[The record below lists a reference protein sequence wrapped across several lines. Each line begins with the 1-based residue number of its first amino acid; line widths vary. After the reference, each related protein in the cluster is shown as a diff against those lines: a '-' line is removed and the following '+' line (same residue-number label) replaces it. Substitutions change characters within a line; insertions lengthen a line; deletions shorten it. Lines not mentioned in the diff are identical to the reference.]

1 MFIVCIVIQPI
12 VYELYKECNPLYS
25 YMNVNSWND
34 FNAFYDQSSVKKK
47 SKKRKQKA
55 SKTLNVPNKKQTFKL
70 TSLPVTTKVSEE
82 DIPELMQAAG
92 KPIENKKSAQ
102 VVAEMTYFNRKNSDF
117 WQRDDL
123 SHLRPYDFPFI
134 RAILQLAPQ
143 DTLSPEDTRHKE
155 TARSTIEVVTREYEQ
170 RYLREPINDERPCI
184 MCEKCQGM
192 QLPHIKN
199 QKFVL
204 REFLLPSE
212 EEQSKRTRQW
222 PKEGRLC
229 ILCKRAEI
237 ARAFINI
244 RADGMGVKNNMI
256 LQDYR
261 NLVNIPCE
269 YRLEDCILSSSTI
282 FQGLL
287 DPVVL
292 HIKSGYRVKT
302 IRGVRHLDQW
312 RMKYPEHEPN
322 FQKGLRK

>member
-1 MFIVCIVIQPI
+1 M
-12 VYELYKECNPLYS
+12 S
-25 YMNVNSWND
+25 MNLGNWSNFD
-34 FNAFYDQSSVKKK
+34 AIYDQQPPAKKARRSRKGKKTSATPDTKTEEKKK
-47 SKKRKQKA
+47 TSF
-55 SKTLNVPNKKQTFKL
+55 TL
-70 TSLPVTTKVSEE
+70 TSLPVSSIPSEE
-82 DIPELMQAAG
+82 EIPELMQAA
-92 KPIENKKSAQ
+92 PTPAESTQSAQ
-102 VVAEMTYFNRKNSDF
+102 VVAEQLYFNRQNSDF

-134 RAILQLAPQ
+134 RHMVQQHPQ

-155 TARSTIEVVTREYEQ
+155 TARANIEVITREFEEKA
-170 RYLREPINDERPCI
+170 LREAVGDERECI
-184 MCEKCQGM
+184 MAENCQGM
-192 QLPHIKN
+192 QLPHVKD
-199 QKFVL
+199 QKFIL

-212 EEQSKRTRQW
+212 EEEAKRTRVW

-261 NLVNIPCE
+261 NIVNIPGE
-269 YRLEDCILSSSTI
+269 YCLEDCILSSASI

-302 IRGVRHLDQW
+302 VNGVRYLDQW
-312 RMKYPEHEPN
+312 RMKYPEHN
-322 FQKGLRK
+322 QSFRGGTRQ

>member
-1 MFIVCIVIQPI
+1 
-12 VYELYKECNPLYS
+12 
-25 YMNVNSWND
+25 MNLGNWSNFD
-34 FNAFYDQSSVKKK
+34 AIYDQQPPAKKARRSRKGKKTSATPDTKTEEKKK
-47 SKKRKQKA
+47 TSF
-55 SKTLNVPNKKQTFKL
+55 TL
-70 TSLPVTTKVSEE
+70 TSLPVSSIPSEE
-82 DIPELMQAAG
+82 EIPELMQAA
-92 KPIENKKSAQ
+92 PTPAESTQSAQ
-102 VVAEMTYFNRKNSDF
+102 VVAEQLYFNRQNSDF

-134 RAILQLAPQ
+134 RHMVQQHPQ

-155 TARSTIEVVTREYEQ
+155 TARANIEVITREFEEKA
-170 RYLREPINDERPCI
+170 LREAVGDERECI
-184 MCEKCQGM
+184 MAENCQGM
-192 QLPHIKN
+192 QLPHVKD
-199 QKFVL
+199 QKFIL

-212 EEQSKRTRQW
+212 EEEAKRTRVW

-261 NLVNIPCE
+261 NIVNIPGE
-269 YRLEDCILSSSTI
+269 YCLEDCILSSASI

-302 IRGVRHLDQW
+302 VNGVRYLDQW
-312 RMKYPEHEPN
+312 RMKYPEHN
-322 FQKGLRK
+322 QSFRGGTRQ

>member
-1 MFIVCIVIQPI
+1 
-12 VYELYKECNPLYS
+12 
-25 YMNVNSWND
+25 MNLGNWSNFD
-34 FNAFYDQSSVKKK
+34 AIYDQQPPAKKARRSRKGKKTSAPPDTRTEEKKK
-47 SKKRKQKA
+47 TSF
-55 SKTLNVPNKKQTFKL
+55 TL
-70 TSLPVTTKVSEE
+70 TSLPVSSIPSEE
-82 DIPELMQAAG
+82 EIPELMQAA
-92 KPIENKKSAQ
+92 PTPAESTQSAQ
-102 VVAEMTYFNRKNSDF
+102 VVAEQLYFNRQNSDF

-134 RAILQLAPQ
+134 RHMVQQHPQ

-155 TARSTIEVVTREYEQ
+155 TARANIEVITREFEEKA
-170 RYLREPINDERPCI
+170 LREAVGDERECI
-184 MCEKCQGM
+184 MAENCQGM
-192 QLPHIKN
+192 QLPHVKD
-199 QKFVL
+199 QKFIL

-212 EEQSKRTRQW
+212 EEEAKRTRVW

-261 NLVNIPCE
+261 NIVNIPGE
-269 YRLEDCILSSSTI
+269 YCLEDCILSSASI

-302 IRGVRHLDQW
+302 VNGVRYLDQW
-312 RMKYPEHEPN
+312 RMKYPEHN
-322 FQKGLRK
+322 QSFRGGTRQ

>member
-1 MFIVCIVIQPI
+1 
-12 VYELYKECNPLYS
+12 
-25 YMNVNSWND
+25 MNISNWSNFD
-34 FNAFYDQSSVKKK
+34 AIYDQQPPAKKARRTRK
-47 SKKRKQKA
+47 GKKATASPDKVTEERK
-55 SKTLNVPNKKQTFKL
+55 KTAFTL
-70 TSLPVTTKVSEE
+70 TSLPVSSIPSEE
-82 DIPELMQAAG
+82 EIPELMQAAPTPAESQG
-92 KPIENKKSAQ
+92 NAQ
-102 VVAEMTYFNRKNSDF
+102 VVAEQLYFNRQNSDF

-134 RAILQLAPQ
+134 RHMVQQHPQ

-155 TARSTIEVVTREYEQ
+155 TARANIEVITREFEEKA
-170 RYLREPINDERPCI
+170 LREAVGDERECI
-184 MCEKCQGM
+184 MAENCQGM
-192 QLPHIKN
+192 QLPHVKD
-199 QKFVL
+199 QKFIL

-212 EEQSKRTRQW
+212 EEEAKRTRQW

-261 NLVNIPCE
+261 NIVNIPGE
-269 YRLEDCILSSSTI
+269 YCLEDCILSSSTI

-302 IRGVRHLDQW
+302 VNGVRYLDQW
-312 RMKYPEHEPN
+312 RMKYPEHSQS
-322 FQKGLRK
+322 FRGGTRQ

>member
-1 MFIVCIVIQPI
+1 MIQ
-12 VYELYKECNPLYS
+12 N
-25 YMNVNSWND
+25 WND
-34 FNAFYDQSSVKKK
+34 FDAFYDQST
-47 SKKRKQKA
+47 SKPKRQRKRKA
-55 SKTLNVPNKKQTFKL
+55 KTSIKSTEKKQNIKKQQFTL
-70 TSLPVTTKVSEE
+70 TSLPVTNKVSEE
-82 DIPELMQAAG
+82 EMPELMQAAPTPEED
-92 KPIENKKSAQ
+92 KNSAKL
-102 VVAEMTYFNRKNSDF
+102 VAEMTYFNQKNSDF

-134 RAILQLAPQ
+134 RALIQLAPQ

-155 TARSTIEVVTREYEQ
+155 TARSTIEIVTRDYEQ
-170 RYLREPINDERPCI
+170 GYLREPVQDERPCI
-184 MCEKCQGM
+184 MGENCQGM
-192 QLPHIKN
+192 QLPHIKD
-199 QKFVL
+199 QKFIL

-212 EEQSKRTRQW
+212 EEEWKRTRQW

-261 NLVNIPCE
+261 NLVNVPGE
-269 YRLEDCILSSSTI
+269 YRLKDCILSSSTI

-302 IRGVRHLDQW
+302 VGGVRHLDQW

-322 FQKGLRK
+322 FQQGLGKQ

>member
-1 MFIVCIVIQPI
+1 MRSLLIEWHGKRSLRSSIAFICEI
-12 VYELYKECNPLYS
+12 K
-25 YMNVNSWND
+25 MNVNNNWND
-34 FNAFYDQSSVKKK
+34 FNAYYDRPAQKKAP
-47 SKKRKQKA
+47 KKRK
-55 SKTLNVPNKKQTFKL
+55 SKHISNEPNKRQEFTL
-70 TSLPVTTKVSEE
+70 TSLPVTSKVTEE
-82 DIPELMQAAG
+82 EMPELMQASQG
-92 KPIENKKSAQ
+92 PEEKPAQ
-102 VVAEMTYFNRKNSDF
+102 VVAEMTYFNQKNSDF
-117 WQRDDL
+117 WQREDL

-134 RAILQLAPQ
+134 RALLQVAPQ

-155 TARSTIEVVTREYEQ
+155 TARSTIEVVTRDYEQ
-170 RYLREPINDERPCI
+170 RYLREPVGNERQCI
-184 MCEKCQGM
+184 MGELCQGM
-192 QLPHIKN
+192 QLPHVKD
-199 QKFVL
+199 QKFIL

-261 NLVNIPCE
+261 NLVNVPGE
-269 YRLEDCILSSSTI
+269 YRLEDCILSSSSI

-302 IRGVRHLDQW
+302 IQGVRHLDQW
-312 RMKYPEHEPN
+312 RMKYPEHEKS
-322 FQKGLRK
+322 FHQGSRK

>member
-1 MFIVCIVIQPI
+1 
-12 VYELYKECNPLYS
+12 
-25 YMNVNSWND
+25 MNINSWND
-34 FNAFYDQSSVKKK
+34 FNAIYDQPSEKKR
-47 SKKRKQKA
+47 SKKRK
-55 SKTLNVPNKKQTFKL
+55 KTSEDDQPTSKKQSFKL

-82 DIPELMQAAG
+82 EIPELMQTSND
-92 KPIENKKSAQ
+92 PVENGAQ
-102 VVAEMTYFNRKNSDF
+102 VVAEMTYFNRKNTDF

-155 TARSTIEVVTREYEQ
+155 TARSTIEVVTREYEE
-170 RYLREPINDERPCI
+170 RYLREPINNERPCI
-184 MCEKCQGM
+184 MCENCQGM
-192 QLPHIKN
+192 QLPHVQN

-212 EEQSKRTRQW
+212 EDESKRTRQW

-261 NLVNIPCE
+261 NLVNIPGE

-292 HIKSGYRVKT
+292 HIKSGYRIKT
-302 IRGVRHLDQW
+302 IQGVRHLEQW
-312 RMKYPEHEPN
+312 RMKYPEHDQS
-322 FQKGLRK
+322 FQQGLRK

>member
-1 MFIVCIVIQPI
+1 MDIG
-12 VYELYKECNPLYS
+12 N
-25 YMNVNSWND
+25 NWND
-34 FNAFYDQSSVKKK
+34 FNAYYDKPEA
-47 SKKRKQKA
+47 KKRSRKR
-55 SKTLNVPNKKQTFKL
+55 KTKTVEPKSNKRQEFTL
-70 TSLPVTTKVSEE
+70 TSLPVTETVSEE
-82 DIPELMQAAG
+82 QMPELMQ
-92 KPIENKKSAQ
+92 PENQQSTAQ
-102 VVAEMTYFNRKNSDF
+102 VVAETTYFNQKNSDF
-117 WQRDDL
+117 WQREDL

-134 RAILQLAPQ
+134 RALIQQAPQ

-170 RYLREPINDERPCI
+170 RYLREPVGEERPCI
-184 MCEKCQGM
+184 MGDMCQGM
-192 QLPHIKN
+192 QLPHVKD

-229 ILCKRAEI
+229 LLCKRAEI

-244 RADGMGVKNNMI
+244 RADGMGVKNHMI

-261 NLVNIPCE
+261 NLVNVPGE

-302 IRGVRHLDQW
+302 VQGVRHLDQW
-312 RMKYPEHEPN
+312 RMKYPEHDSS
-322 FQKGLRK
+322 FQKGSGM